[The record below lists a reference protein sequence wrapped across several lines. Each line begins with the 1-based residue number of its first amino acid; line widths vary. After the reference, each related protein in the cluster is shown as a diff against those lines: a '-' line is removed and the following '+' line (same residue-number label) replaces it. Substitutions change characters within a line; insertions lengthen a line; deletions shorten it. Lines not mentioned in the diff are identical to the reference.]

1 MTSEA
6 FNSLFAEISAEYRRG
21 LPEKFAEIDGL
32 CSVWT
37 TDNLVKLQREL
48 HTLVGTGKT
57 MGLPAVT
64 DAARAAETFLEPYFA
79 EHKAPPAAELAKFSR
94 LLDALKQSA

>member
-1 MTSEA
+1 MTSDA
-6 FNSLFAEISAEYRRG
+6 FNSMLAELSAEYRRG
-21 LPEKFAEIDGL
+21 LPEKFAEIDRL
-32 CSVWT
+32 CSAWSP
-37 TDNLVKLQREL
+37 DDLVKLQREL

-79 EHKAPPAAELAKFSR
+79 EQKAPPAGELAKFNQ
-94 LLDALKQSA
+94 LLDALKQAA